1 MILGTIFVVFVVL
14 VLLSLPIVFALGLAA
29 VAGLLIADLP
39 LQIIA
44 SSVVSGTQS
53 WVLLAI
59 PSFIFAGL
67 LMERCGMS
75 QALVGLARA
84 MVGWLPGGLGMTV
97 VACAYLFSDL
107 CGSIMAEVSSLSSL
121 LMKPL
126 ERAGYRKED
135 AASLI
140 AAGAAMGMLVPP
152 AIFMLV
158 ISVVTNTSAVALFLA
173 GFIPAAVMAVCL
185 CVLILFRARKYGWPR
200 DMDTS
205 FPKFLT
211 ALRVAFVP
219 LLVPVLLLGGLYS
232 GAFTTTETGAVV
244 ALYAI
249 LAARLYYRSVSWKE
263 MVLIAYEAALLTAA
277 VIFLTAVA
285 TSYQYLMGMVG
296 VPAML
301 AQLLQPL
308 EGYSWAF
315 LIAVALIS
323 ILIGMALEGLPAAV
337 LFVPVVYPVAVRL
350 GIHPIHFCIVL
361 TASVGIGLFTP
372 PLGLGLMVALRF
384 ANVSVMQHIRFY
396 WPYWIALLAGLLL
409 IILFPEIS
417 LFLPRSAGFIR

>member
-1 MILGTIFVVFVVL
+1 MLLGWLTFIGAGLGILERSHFAHLGSRRVALAGSAARIFRFNMLLAAGFGLMLAWHGWQLAKLNATLTTPALEISMGWLYAALVAGGVLIAICAVIAILRPADPAAERTCRGMILGTIFVVFVVL

-29 VAGLLIADLP
+29 VAGLLVAGLP

-107 CGSIMAEVSSLSSL
+107 CGSIMAEVSSLCSL

-126 ERAGYRKED
+126 ERAGYRSED

-185 CVLILFRARKYGWPR
+185 CVLIFFRARKYGWPR
-200 DMDTS
+200 DVDTS
-205 FPKFLT
+205 FPEILRRAARRVRSAAGAGAAARRALFRRVHHHRNGRGGR
-211 ALRVAFVP
+211 ALRHR
-219 LLVPVLLLGGLYS
+219 GG
-232 GAFTTTETGAVV
+232 
-244 ALYAI
+244 
-249 LAARLYYRSVSWKE
+249 
-263 MVLIAYEAALLTAA
+263 AALLSERLLERDGADRLRGRDA
-277 VIFLTAVA
+277 HRRGHLPHRSRDQP
-285 TSYQYLMGMVG
+285 TS
-296 VPAML
+296 
-301 AQLLQPL
+301 
-308 EGYSWAF
+308 
-315 LIAVALIS
+315 
-323 ILIGMALEGLPAAV
+323 
-337 LFVPVVYPVAVRL
+337 
-350 GIHPIHFCIVL
+350 
-361 TASVGIGLFTP
+361 T
-372 PLGLGLMVALRF
+372 
-384 ANVSVMQHIRFY
+384 
-396 WPYWIALLAGLLL
+396 
-409 IILFPEIS
+409 
-417 LFLPRSAGFIR
+417 

>member
-1 MILGTIFVVFVVL
+1 MDLPPQHGARRRFRIDAGMARLATRETQCDADHPGARDQHGLALCGTRRRRRAARDLRDHRNTAAAGARGTGTYRDMILGTIFVVFVVL

-29 VAGLLIADLP
+29 VAGLLVADLP

-219 LLVPVLLLGGLYS
+219 LLVPV
-232 GAFTTTETGAVV
+232 
-244 ALYAI
+244 
-249 LAARLYYRSVSWKE
+249 
-263 MVLIAYEAALLTAA
+263 
-277 VIFLTAVA
+277 
-285 TSYQYLMGMVG
+285 
-296 VPAML
+296 
-301 AQLLQPL
+301 
-308 EGYSWAF
+308 
-315 LIAVALIS
+315 
-323 ILIGMALEGLPAAV
+323 
-337 LFVPVVYPVAVRL
+337 
-350 GIHPIHFCIVL
+350 
-361 TASVGIGLFTP
+361 
-372 PLGLGLMVALRF
+372 
-384 ANVSVMQHIRFY
+384 
-396 WPYWIALLAGLLL
+396 
-409 IILFPEIS
+409 
-417 LFLPRSAGFIR
+417 

>member
-1 MILGTIFVVFVVL
+1 
-14 VLLSLPIVFALGLAA
+14 
-29 VAGLLIADLP
+29 
-39 LQIIA
+39 
-44 SSVVSGTQS
+44 
-53 WVLLAI
+53 
-59 PSFIFAGL
+59 
-67 LMERCGMS
+67 
-75 QALVGLARA
+75 
-84 MVGWLPGGLGMTV
+84 
-97 VACAYLFSDL
+97 
-107 CGSIMAEVSSLSSL
+107 
-121 LMKPL
+121 
-126 ERAGYRKED
+126 
-135 AASLI
+135 
-140 AAGAAMGMLVPP
+140 
-152 AIFMLV
+152 
-158 ISVVTNTSAVALFLA
+158 
-173 GFIPAAVMAVCL
+173 
-185 CVLILFRARKYGWPR
+185 
-200 DMDTS
+200 MDTS

>member
-1 MILGTIFVVFVVL
+1 
-14 VLLSLPIVFALGLAA
+14 
-29 VAGLLIADLP
+29 
-39 LQIIA
+39 
-44 SSVVSGTQS
+44 
-53 WVLLAI
+53 
-59 PSFIFAGL
+59 
-67 LMERCGMS
+67 
-75 QALVGLARA
+75 
-84 MVGWLPGGLGMTV
+84 
-97 VACAYLFSDL
+97 
-107 CGSIMAEVSSLSSL
+107 
-121 LMKPL
+121 
-126 ERAGYRKED
+126 
-135 AASLI
+135 
-140 AAGAAMGMLVPP
+140 
-152 AIFMLV
+152 
-158 ISVVTNTSAVALFLA
+158 
-173 GFIPAAVMAVCL
+173 
-185 CVLILFRARKYGWPR
+185 
-200 DMDTS
+200 
-205 FPKFLT
+205 
-211 ALRVAFVP
+211 
-219 LLVPVLLLGGLYS
+219 
-232 GAFTTTETGAVV
+232 
-244 ALYAI
+244 
-249 LAARLYYRSVSWKE
+249 

-296 VPAML
+296 VPALL

-308 EGYSWAF
+308 EGYAWAF

-384 ANVSVMQHIRFY
+384 ANVSVVQHIRFY

>member
-1 MILGTIFVVFVVL
+1 MIIATILAVFIAL
-14 VLLSLPIVFALGLAA
+14 LLLSVPIVFSLGFAAL
-29 VAGLLIADLP
+29 AGLLVADLP
-39 LQIIA
+39 LQVIA

-75 QALVGLARA
+75 QALVVLARS
-84 MVGWLPGGLGMTV
+84 MVGFLPGGLGMTV
-97 VACAYLFSDL
+97 VACTYMFADL
-107 CGSIMAEVSSLSSL
+107 CGSVIAEVSSLSSL
-121 LMKPL
+121 LLKPL
-126 ERAGYRKED
+126 QRAGIKKEE

-140 AAGAAMGMLVPP
+140 AAGAPMGMLVPP
-152 AIFMLV
+152 KIFMLV
-158 ISVVTNTSAVALFLA
+158 ISVVTNTSAVALFIA
-173 GFIPAAVMAVCL
+173 GFIPAAVMALCL
-185 CVLILFRARKYGWPR
+185 CVLIFFRARRQNWPR
-200 DMDTS
+200 DTDPS
-205 FPKFLT
+205 FAKFVA
-211 ALRVAFVP
+211 ALGPAIVP
-219 LLVPVLLLGGLYS
+219 MLVPVILFGGLYT
-232 GAFTTTETGAVV
+232 GTFTTTETGAVV

-249 LAARLYYRSVSWKE
+249 LAALFYYRNVSWSE
-263 MVLIAYEAALLTAA
+263 IIRIAFDAALLTAA

-285 TSYQYLMGMVG
+285 TIFQYLMGIVG

-301 AQLLQPL
+301 AELLRPL
-308 EGYSWAF
+308 EGHAWAF

-337 LFVPVVYPVAVRL
+337 LFVPVVYPVALKL

-372 PLGLGLMVALRF
+372 PLGLGLVVALRF
-384 ANVSVMQHIRFY
+384 AGISAIDHFKYY
-396 WPYWIALLAGLLL
+396 WPYLSALMVGLLI

-417 LFLPRSAGFIR
+417 LFLPRAAGFIK